1 MRLTTKVYLATA
13 LVATL
18 GAGTVGATSV
28 LFTHQNEINRVS
40 HTLISD
46 AALID
51 PTSVDALGDAITV
64 GQGSASP
71 ISIAYLDSSQRLS
84 QIHDDGLSITKAP
97 ARTLL
102 EESLKK
108 PTVSGDIVVSSL
120 KLTYGGYLIFE
131 SSIKQTN
138 SDLRA
143 NLTRL
148 VTVYI
153 ATLGLMVLLVWLTLR
168 RDLRSIRRI
177 NGAALKIANG
187 DLETSLPDK
196 RGNSEVEELSRSLR
210 KMVKK
215 LTRSIEIERES
226 KAAVEN
232 FIGDA
237 SHELRTPLTVIRGY
251 SELLP
256 KANAELRK
264 SASEKI
270 IREVDKMT
278 ELVNDL
284 LLLAR
289 LGETRQTELSQVELD
304 SLVHEALGDLQV
316 LDPERPI
323 ELKLAEISLVS
334 DQELINRLLAN
345 ITSNIHRYVPA
356 SAKVKV
362 TLKQLKGRVA
372 LTVEDAGPGLPKQA
386 YREGIRSFKR
396 FDKARDK
403 KAGGTGLGMSIMA
416 GIAENLGGSINLK
429 PSKLGGLA
437 VVVELPS
444 ATTRA

>member
-1 MRLTTKVYLATA
+1 V
-13 LVATL
+13 
-18 GAGTVGATSV
+18 
-28 LFTHQNEINRVS
+28 
-40 HTLISD
+40 IS
-46 AALID
+46 
-51 PTSVDALGDAITV
+51 
-64 GQGSASP
+64 
-71 ISIAYLDSSQRLS
+71 SIKLS
-84 QIHDDGLSITKAP
+84 
-97 ARTLL
+97 
-102 EESLKK
+102 
-108 PTVSGDIVVSSL
+108 
-120 KLTYGGYLIFE
+120 YGGYLIFE
-131 SSIKQTN
+131 ASIKQAN
-138 SDLRA
+138 NDLRA

-148 VTVYI
+148 ITVYL
-153 ATLGLMVLLVWLTLR
+153 ATLASMVLLVWLTLR

-177 NGAALKIANG
+177 NSAALKIAKG
-187 DLETSLPDK
+187 DLDASLPEK

-256 KANAELRK
+256 TANAELRK

-289 LGETRQTELSQVELD
+289 LGETRKTEFTKVELD
-304 SLVHEALGDLQV
+304 SLVHEAFGDLQV
-316 LDPERPI
+316 LDPARPI
-323 ELKLAEISLVS
+323 ELKLAEVSLIS

-356 SAKVKV
+356 GAKVKV
-362 TLKQLKGRVA
+362 TLKQLKSTVE
-372 LTVEDAGPGLPKQA
+372 LSVEDAGPGLPKQA

-403 KAGGTGLGMSIMA
+403 TGGGTGLGMSIMA
-416 GIAENLGGSINLK
+416 GIAENLGGSIKLK

-444 ATTRA
+444 ESNRA